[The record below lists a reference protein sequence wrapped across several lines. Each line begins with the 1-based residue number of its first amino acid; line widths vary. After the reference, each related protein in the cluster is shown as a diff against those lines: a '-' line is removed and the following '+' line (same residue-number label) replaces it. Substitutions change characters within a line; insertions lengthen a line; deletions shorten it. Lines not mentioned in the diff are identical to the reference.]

1 MLARPSTAALG
12 FVMVSLRAYVNGAAV
27 IVPPGGTALDA
38 VRAADP
44 TAADAVERQEL
55 VITDSRG
62 LPTDPKTP
70 AAMGSIFRLIPA
82 RPR

>member
-1 MLARPSTAALG
+1 
-12 FVMVSLRAYVNGAAV
+12 MVSLRAYVNGAAV
-27 IVPPGGTALDA
+27 SVPPGGTALDA

-44 TAADAVERQEL
+44 TAADAVSRQDL

-62 LPTDPKTP
+62 LPTKPDTP
-70 AAMGSIFRLIPA
+70 VQYGSIFRLIPA

>member
-1 MLARPSTAALG
+1 
-12 FVMVSLRAYVNGAAV
+12 MVSLQAYVNGAAV
-27 IVPPGGTALDA
+27 IVAPGGTALDA

-44 TAADAVERQEL
+44 SAADAVTRQEL

-62 LPTDPKTP
+62 LPTTP
-70 AAMGSIFRLIPA
+70 DTLVQWGSIFRLIPS

>member
-1 MLARPSTAALG
+1 
-12 FVMVSLRAYVNGAAV
+12 MVSLHAYVNGAAV

-44 TAADAVERQEL
+44 SAADAVTRQEL

-62 LPTDPKTP
+62 LPTKPDTP
-70 AAMGSIFRLIPA
+70 VFSGSIFRLIPA